1 MRDEAYEPLTS
12 RAARPRG
19 LEARP
24 EVLSCLANWS
34 DYLRRLSMKRYAF
47 VFSVLVLALT
57 SSVADAHQEPFD
69 GTLAAVLG
77 VPQNGTTPVRLSG
90 TLTTL
95 GQVTGGGRFNLNGT
109 SMSNGFVALTDKN
122 GHKVLV
128 TFNATVA
135 ANNSFSGTF
144 SIVGGTGKWLGHFGG
159 GTVTGD
165 LDNPASFT
173 FDGVIQE

>member
-1 MRDEAYEPLTS
+1 
-12 RAARPRG
+12 
-19 LEARP
+19 
-24 EVLSCLANWS
+24 
-34 DYLRRLSMKRYAF
+34 
-47 VFSVLVLALT
+47 
-57 SSVADAHQEPFD
+57 
-69 GTLAAVLG
+69 
-77 VPQNGTTPVRLSG
+77 
-90 TLTTL
+90 
-95 GQVTGGGRFNLNGT
+95 
-109 SMSNGFVALTDKN
+109 
-122 GHKVLV
+122 VLV